1 MSALLDSL
9 LALAVDTPPQMT
21 MLSSES
27 VVILMFAQT
36 LLINPYN
43 WLDKGQDPLDVI
55 TPADYVLITDL
66 VSNIMF
72 QITHPVIGTI
82 FPYLTVDPPLYCLP
96 CDGSVYLRE
105 NYPQLYAELDDAFI
119 IDADSFF
126 VPDMRN
132 LTMVGAGD
140 TYAMGDTGGETEVT
154 LTTDQIPAHSHT
166 NTPHTH
172 TEIGAVEAII
182 NGGLEAPA
190 FAATALPTVTGAT
203 SIAID
208 NTGGGEAHTNLQPYI
223 ALKYCIGAA

>member
-1 MSALLDSL
+1 MSVLLDSL
-9 LALAVDTPPQMT
+9 LALAANTPAQMT

-43 WLDKGQDPLDVI
+43 WLDKGEDPLDEI
-55 TPADYVLITDL
+55 TPADLVLIEDL

-72 QITHPVIGTI
+72 QITHPVIGTV

-105 NYPQLYAELDDAFI
+105 DYPQLYAALDDAFI
-119 IDADSFF
+119 IDADTFF

-140 TYAMGDTGGETEVT
+140 IYAMGDTGGEAEIT
-154 LTTDQIPAHSHT
+154 LTVDQIPAHSHE
-166 NTPHTH
+166 NTPHAH
-172 TEIGAVEAII
+172 SEIGAVSAII

-190 FAATALPTVTGAT
+190 SAATPFPTTTGAT
-203 SIAID
+203 SIAIGD
-208 NTGGGEAHTNLQPYI
+208 TGGGEAHTNLQPYI